1 MVPYLGWA
9 LLSDESEE
17 LELDEDDDDEEELPE
32 LDEDERLED
41 AADFLGLAGLLGLPL
56 LGLNFLVW
64 FLVVLLNSK
73 GSKLKLYTEIS
84 VFKLVHKLQAKI
96 KSLYYPV
103 FEYAKAQR

>member
-84 VFKLVHKLQAKI
+84 FSNWYSSQVTSKM
-96 KSLYYPV
+96 